1 MGFVCFVQVV
11 SVHMFV
17 QFHYATT
24 KHCPMET
31 VGNCRNCGDIIYC
44 VSEMC
49 RERSLLRINHSDN
62 EGVP

>member
-1 MGFVCFVQVV
+1 MGFVCFVQLV

-17 QFHYATT
+17 QFHYAIT
-24 KHCPMET
+24 KHCPVET

-49 RERSLLRINHSDN
+49 RERSF
-62 EGVP
+62 